1 MGFWTARQE
10 RALDEREVD
19 ALWWAWRQACEG
31 AGLCTRVDTVTG
43 PTVTVPRLV
52 DVVLGP
58 PVVLTVQLL
67 PGQLLGDLRRLALR
81 IAPHLGAVALRV
93 TALGQIHARIELLGA
108 DPLDGTVGLVLPAAP
123 GRVLLGRDETARDL
137 AQSWADDV
145 AHTIVQ
151 GVTRS
156 GKSVF
161 TYGLLAQLAADP
173 LVTLCGSDPTG
184 LLWRPFTGTRHAAW
198 QVSGVDDP
206 AAHEALL
213 LVLVEDMDARI
224 SSMPADRDTVEITP
238 AQPLRVV
245 VLEELAALYRTADAA
260 STTKDPIGKR
270 IRALI
275 GRLLAEGAKAG
286 YRLVLIVQR
295 AEAAIVGAFERAMCS
310 LRISFRTDNRASVEL
325 LHPGAPAELADQHT
339 VACPGVALLSAPG
352 EELTRFRAP
361 YLGGY
366 PEYVAAVRSACP
378 PEETGP
384 AAVAA

>member
-1 MGFWTARQE
+1 MGLWARRD
-10 RALDEREVD
+10 RAVDEREAD
-19 ALWWAWRQACEG
+19 GLWWAWRHACEG
-31 AGLCTRVDTVTG
+31 AGLCCRVDTVSG
-43 PTVTVPRLV
+43 ATVVVPQLV
-52 DVVLGP
+52 DIVLGP
-58 PVVLTVQLL
+58 PTVLTVKLL
-67 PGQLLGDLRRLALR
+67 PGQLLADLRRVALR
-81 IAPHLGAVALRV
+81 IAPHLGAVALRISSV
-93 TALGQIHARIELLGA
+93 GQIHARVELLGV
-108 DPLDGTVGLVLPAAP
+108 DPLEGTVGLVLPAAP
-123 GRVLLGRDETARDL
+123 GRVALGVDETARDL
-137 AQSWADDV
+137 VQSWADDV

-173 LVTLCGSDPTG
+173 LVTICGSDPTG

-198 QVSGVDDP
+198 QVSGVADP
-206 AAHEALL
+206 AAHETLLQAL
-213 LVLVEDMDARI
+213 VADMDARI
-224 SSMPADRDTVEITP
+224 AAMPADRDTVEISAAT
-238 AQPLRVV
+238 PLRVV
-245 VLEELAALYRTADAA
+245 VLEELAALYRVADAA

-325 LHPGAPAELADQHT
+325 LHPGAPAEVADQHT

-361 YLGGY
+361 YLHGY
-366 PEYVAAVRSACP
+366 PDYVAAIRSACP
-378 PEETGP
+378 PEGP
-384 AAVAA
+384 GVTALAA

>member
-1 MGFWTARQE
+1 M
-10 RALDEREVD
+10 
-19 ALWWAWRQACEG
+19 C
-31 AGLCTRVDTVTG
+31 CRVDTVSG
-43 PTVTVPRLV
+43 ATVVVPQLV
-52 DVVLGP
+52 DIVLGP
-58 PVVLTVQLL
+58 PTVLTVKLL
-67 PGQLLGDLRRLALR
+67 PGQLLADLRRVALR
-81 IAPHLGAVALRV
+81 IAPHLGAVALRISSV
-93 TALGQIHARIELLGA
+93 GQIHARVELLGV
-108 DPLDGTVGLVLPAAP
+108 DPLEGTVGLVLPAAP
-123 GRVLLGRDETARDL
+123 GRVALGVDETARDL
-137 AQSWADDV
+137 VQSWADDV

-173 LVTLCGSDPTG
+173 LVTICGSDPTG

-198 QVSGVDDP
+198 QVSGVADP
-206 AAHEALL
+206 AAHETLLQAL
-213 LVLVEDMDARI
+213 VADMDARI
-224 SSMPADRDTVEITP
+224 AAMPADRDTVEISAAT
-238 AQPLRVV
+238 PLRVV
-245 VLEELAALYRTADAA
+245 VLEELAALYRVADAA

-325 LHPGAPAELADQHT
+325 LHPGAPAEVADQHT

-361 YLGGY
+361 YLHGY
-366 PEYVAAVRSACP
+366 PDYVAAIRSACP
-378 PEETGP
+378 PEGP
-384 AAVAA
+384 GVTALAA